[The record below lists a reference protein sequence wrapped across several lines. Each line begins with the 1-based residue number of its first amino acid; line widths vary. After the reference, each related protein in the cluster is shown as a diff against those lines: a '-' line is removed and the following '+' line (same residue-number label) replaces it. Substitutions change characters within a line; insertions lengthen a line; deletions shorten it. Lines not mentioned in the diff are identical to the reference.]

1 VANDPYGFPEAAPS
15 GGAPADDELSK
26 VLWMG
31 VGSAICAAVGPCLC
45 YLPYLAGVP
54 LGVLAAMRARR
65 FRDRG
70 SALERTAANVAM
82 ASGITGAALGVL
94 VVLTILAYM
103 LFLAVAAVAGGELF
117 SDM

>member
-1 VANDPYGFPEAAPS
+1 MANDPYGFPEATP
-15 GGAPADDELSK
+15 GGAPANDELSK

-31 VGSAICAAVGPCLC
+31 VGSVLCAAVGPCLC
-45 YLPYLAGVP
+45 YLPYLAGIP
-54 LGVLAAMRARR
+54 LGVLAVIRARS

-94 VVLTILAYM
+94 VVLAMLAYM
-103 LFLAVAAVAGGELF
+103 LFLAVAAMAGGELF
-117 SDM
+117 SGM